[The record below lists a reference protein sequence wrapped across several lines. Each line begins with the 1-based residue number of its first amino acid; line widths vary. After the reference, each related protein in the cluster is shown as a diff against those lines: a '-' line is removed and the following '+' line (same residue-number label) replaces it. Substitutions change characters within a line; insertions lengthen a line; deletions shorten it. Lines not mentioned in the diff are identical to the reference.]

1 MDTLIYFI
9 VIFLIVSLLFNVLA
23 YAWPF
28 LLIALVI
35 YEIWKY
41 FKIKKLRKQQEEA
54 YTNQSSTS
62 SYSNDNPDII
72 DVEYKIVDEENTGD
86 DHK

>member
-35 YEIWKY
+35 YEIWRY
-41 FKIKKLRKQQEEA
+41 FKLKKLRKQQEEA
-54 YTNQSSTS
+54 YTGQSTTS
-62 SYSNDNPDII
+62 SSSSNDNPDVI
-72 DVEYKIVDEENTGD
+72 DVEYKIVDEEKTGD
-86 DHK
+86 D